1 VIRREDGDK
10 PRSQRQPQENQMNR
24 NTKHLIA
31 ITCCSL
37 MTTLLPLTF
46 TGCASTPTRDST
58 GQYID
63 DSTITA
69 KIKAD
74 YAKDPVVSA
83 LEVHVETFKGVV
95 QLSGF
100 VDSQDAANKAAEIA
114 KGVAGVVKVDNNL
127 IVRTSSENK

>member
-1 VIRREDGDK
+1 
-10 PRSQRQPQENQMNR
+10 MNR
-24 NTKHLIA
+24 ATKRLAAIA
-31 ITCCSL
+31 CCSL
-37 MTTLLPLTF
+37 MAALLPLTF
-46 TGCASTPTRDST
+46 SGCASTPTRDST

-83 LEVHVETFKGVV
+83 LQVHVETFKGVV

-100 VDSQDAANKAAEIA
+100 VDSQDASAKAAEIA
-114 KGVAGVVKVDNNL
+114 KGVTGVIRVDNNL
-127 IVRTSSENK
+127 VVRGTQNSGQ